1 MIPLAKRKHI
11 MWFKQIQ
18 IFQLSTRFKHQA
30 SEIHQRLEPFAFQSC
45 LPSMPS
51 SMGWVSPLGEEDAPL
66 TRGLNGCFMITLQ
79 IEDKILP
86 ASVVNQT
93 LKDKIKQIEL
103 NEARKVRQ
111 KEKLN
116 FKDELVHT
124 LLTRAFTKFTN
135 LSAYIDTRNHWLVLN
150 SISPA
155 KTELFLTMF
164 QKAFGECM
172 EEVEVVKPSALL
184 THWLKTQEYPQE
196 FSIGKSCVLQD
207 PEQQNRVVRCQ
218 QQDLFTSGVQT
229 IFKEGFDVIQME
241 LCWQDRIRFVL
252 ADDFSLR
259 SVTLN
264 EEDINEMKETYED
277 KNERFDADLILMS
290 ESYTGMFK
298 DLLKLF
304 IKRHAAAEA
313 PKLAVAV

>member
-1 MIPLAKRKHI
+1 
-11 MWFKQIQ
+11 MWFKQMQ
-18 IFQLSTRFKHQA
+18 IVKLSSRFKHQA
-30 SEIHQRLEPFAFQSC
+30 SEIHQRLEAFAFKSC

-51 SMGWVSPLGEEDAPL
+51 SMGWVSPLDDEDGPL
-66 TRGLNGCFMITLQ
+66 TRGINGCFMIALQ

-111 KEKLN
+111 KEKMS
-116 FKDELVHT
+116 FKDEVTQT
-124 LLTRAFTKFTN
+124 LLTRAFTKFTT
-135 LSAYIDTRNHWLVLN
+135 LYAYIDTRYQWLILN

-155 KTELFLTMF
+155 KTELFLSMF
-164 QKAFGECM
+164 QKAFGECL
-172 EEVEVVKPSALL
+172 EEMDIIKPSALL
-184 THWLKTQEYPQE
+184 THWLKTQDYPKE
-196 FSIGKSCVLQD
+196 FSVGKACVLQD
-207 PEQQNRVVRCQ
+207 PEQQNRIVRCQ

-259 SVTLN
+259 GVGLQ
-264 EEDINEMKETYED
+264 EDDINEMKETYES
-277 KNERFDADLILMS
+277 KHERFDADLVLMS
-290 ESYTGMFK
+290 ESYAGMIQ
-298 DLLKLF
+298 DLLTTFTKGNT
-304 IKRHAAAEA
+304 AAAA
-313 PKLAVAV
+313 

>member
-1 MIPLAKRKHI
+1 

-18 IFQLSTRFKHQA
+18 IFQLSSRFKHEA
-30 SEIHQRLEPFAFQSC
+30 SDIHHRLEPFAFQPC

-51 SMGWVSPLGEEDAPL
+51 SMGWISPLEEEGGPL
-66 TRGLNGCFMITLQ
+66 TRGMNGCFMITLQ

-93 LKDKIKQIEL
+93 LKEKVKQIEL

-116 FKDELVHT
+116 YKDELIHT
-124 LLTRAFTKFTN
+124 LLTRAFTKFTT
-135 LSAYIDTRNHWLVLN
+135 LSAYLDVRNQWLILN

-155 KTELFLTMF
+155 KTELFISMF

-172 EEVEVVKPSALL
+172 EDSEIIKPSALL
-184 THWLKTQEYPQE
+184 THWLKTQDYPKE

-207 PEQQNRVVRCQ
+207 PEQQNRIVRCQ
-218 QQDLFTSGVQT
+218 QQDLFTSGVQS

-241 LCWQDRIRFVL
+241 LCWQDRIRFVI

-259 SVTLN
+259 SVTLA
-264 EEDINEMKETYED
+264 EEDINEMKETYES
-277 KNERFDADLILMS
+277 KQERFDADLILMS
-290 ESYTGMFK
+290 ESFAGMFK
-298 DLLKLF
+298 DLLTTF
-304 IKRHAAAEA
+304 KRKNEAASM

>member
-1 MIPLAKRKHI
+1 

-18 IFQLSTRFKHQA
+18 IFQLSSRFKHEA
-30 SEIHQRLEPFAFQSC
+30 SDINNRLEPFAFQAC

-51 SMGWVSPLGEEDAPL
+51 SMGWVSPIDEENAPL

-79 IEDKILP
+79 IEEKILP
-86 ASVVNQT
+86 ASVVNHN

-116 FKDELVHT
+116 YKDELVHT
-124 LLTRAFTKFTN
+124 LLTRAFTKFTLLN
-135 LSAYIDTRNHWLVLN
+135 AYIDVRNQWLILN

-155 KTELFLTMF
+155 KTELFLSMF
-164 QKAFGECM
+164 KKAFGECM
-172 EEVEVVKPSALL
+172 EETEVIKPSALL

-196 FSIGKSCVLQD
+196 FSIGKACVLQD
-207 PEQQNRVVRCQ
+207 PDQQNRVVRCQ

-229 IFKEGFDVIQME
+229 IFQEGFNVIQME
-241 LCWQDRIRFVL
+241 LCWQDRIRFVI

-259 SVTLN
+259 SVSLN
-264 EEDINEMKETYED
+264 EEDINEMKENYET
-277 KNERFDADLILMS
+277 KQERFDADLILMS

-298 DLLKLF
+298 DLLNIF
-304 IKRHAAAEA
+304 KRTQPASAAAA
-313 PKLAVAV
+313 

>member
-1 MIPLAKRKHI
+1 
-11 MWFKQIQ
+11 MWFKQMQ
-18 IFQLSTRFKHQA
+18 IVKLSSRFKHQA
-30 SEIHQRLEPFAFQSC
+30 SEIHQRLEAFAFQSC

-51 SMGWVSPLGEEDAPL
+51 SMGWVSPLDDEDGPL
-66 TRGLNGCFMITLQ
+66 TRGINGCFMIALQ

-111 KEKLN
+111 KEKMS
-116 FKDELVHT
+116 FKDEVTQT
-124 LLTRAFTKFTN
+124 LLTRAFTKFTT
-135 LSAYIDTRNHWLVLN
+135 LYAYIDTRYQWLILN

-155 KTELFLTMF
+155 KTELFLSMF
-164 QKAFGECM
+164 QKAFGECL
-172 EEVEVVKPSALL
+172 EEMDIIKPSALL
-184 THWLKTQEYPQE
+184 THWLKTQDYPKE
-196 FSIGKSCVLQD
+196 FSVGKACVLQD
-207 PEQQNRVVRCQ
+207 PEQQNRIVRCQ

-259 SVTLN
+259 GVGLQ
-264 EEDINEMKETYED
+264 EDDINEMKETYES
-277 KNERFDADLILMS
+277 KHERFDADLVLMS
-290 ESYTGMFK
+290 ESYAGMIQ
-298 DLLKLF
+298 DLLTTFTKGNT
-304 IKRHAAAEA
+304 AAAA
-313 PKLAVAV
+313 